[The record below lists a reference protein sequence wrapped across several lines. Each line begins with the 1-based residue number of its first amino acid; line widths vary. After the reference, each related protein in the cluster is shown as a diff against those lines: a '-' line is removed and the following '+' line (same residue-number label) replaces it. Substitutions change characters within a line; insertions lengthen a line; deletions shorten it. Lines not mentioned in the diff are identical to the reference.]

1 MVNEEYCA
9 IGEAR
14 LKFWSQFNSYKEAM
28 EAARNI
34 QQSHRK
40 QEAQAKS
47 GQLKL
52 TL

>member
-1 MVNEEYCA
+1 MTKEYCT

-14 LKFWSQFNSYKEAM
+14 LEFWSQFNSYEAAM

-40 QEAQAKS
+40 QEAQVQS

-52 TL
+52 SL